1 MLLHKFW
8 LKVPLSVR
16 QSTSRNKKS
25 RMRCVYL
32 SSCSL
37 SRIEA
42 RKRNSISEAVD
53 LLKCY
58 LPFLLSNSST
68 ANFSQYSCEDY
79 LCPHNKKVFSVENW
93 RHSYFWYDLRLYIWA
108 WLGSNQ
114 RPSNFLA
121 ISGVSVFIQRLKPH
135 SKFNNASNA
144 SWDKFS
150 TPDR

>member
-114 RPSNFLA
+114 RPYGLARSNDLTKFKLFQFV
-121 ISGVSVFIQRLKPH
+121 VSHIFYHWYYTR
-135 SKFNNASNA
+135 
-144 SWDKFS
+144 
-150 TPDR
+150 